1 MAVNYS
7 DFQNLRWYYQA
18 LIVVGASGVILGL
31 FWYQFLSPIEATVV
45 AQNAQLTQLNQDVA
59 AALARQQQLAEI
71 REESEA
77 LQVQLDALKPILPLE
92 RETDQILRQVQQA
105 ATESSLR
112 ILRVSPRAT
121 VDNEFYSEWP
131 IDMQVEA
138 TYHNMGLYLDRIRDL
153 ERIVNITGLQMTAA
167 GGGLTSSVSATF
179 TATTFVYR
187 EEEPPAGNG
196 P

>member
-7 DFQNLRWYYQA
+7 DFQRLPLYYQA
-18 LIVVGASGVILGL
+18 LIVVGISGVILGG
-31 FWYQFLSPIEATVV
+31 FWYQFLRPMEANLV

-59 AALARQQQLAEI
+59 AAVQRQQQLAEI
-71 REESEA
+71 RAESEE
-77 LQVQLDALKPILPLE
+77 LGEQLEDLKTILPLE

-105 ATESSLR
+105 ATDSSLR

-138 TYHNMGLYLDRIRDL
+138 TYHNMGLYLDRIREL
-153 ERIVNITGLQMTAA
+153 ERIVNISGLQMTAA
-167 GGGLTSSVSATF
+167 GDGVTSSVSVTY

-187 EEEPPAGNG
+187 EEEPPPGN
-196 P
+196 